1 MLSPSFSSDSFF
13 NKVYSFQD
21 SWMNP
26 CDSLPF
32 DSLDMF
38 FPLWNR
44 CASPSLL
51 NSTSVKN
58 DSVCVLYFYEDQSS
72 FLVCFY
78 NLGSWTFQGINS
90 EFWLPLC
97 RLSYLVT
104 CLKHYKDFL
113 FFSLPSFLPFFHYF
127 FPFDYFILLFYVYR
141 SFVCMYAWATHLCN
155 TLRRHKRASEPL
167 GLDLHIIVSHHI
179 CAENQPRPSGTAV
192 STLKNWDIAS
202 VPQRLFFFFCNGSLI
217 ISLIFQGF
225 FFFFESL

>member
-32 DSLDMF
+32 DSLDML

-155 TLRRHKRASEPL
+155 TLIRGHQSPWDWIYTSLWATIYVLRINPGPLEQQSVFLKTEILLLSHK
-167 GLDLHIIVSHHI
+167 D
-179 CAENQPRPSGTAV
+179 
-192 STLKNWDIAS
+192 
-202 VPQRLFFFFCNGSLI
+202 FFFSAMGVWLFL
-217 ISLIFQGF
+217 
-225 FFFFESL
+225 

>member
-13 NKVYSFQD
+13 NKVYLFQD

-26 CDSLPF
+26 YDSLPF

-44 CASPSLL
+44 CASLSLL
-51 NSTSVKN
+51 SSTSVKN

-78 NLGSWTFQGINS
+78 NLGSWVFQGINS

-113 FFSLPSFLPFFHYF
+113 FSPFLLSFHSFITSFLL
-127 FPFDYFILLFYVYR
+127 IILFYCFMCTGVL
-141 SFVCMYAWATHLCN
+141 FVCMH
-155 TLRRHKRASEPL
+155 EQ
-167 GLDLHIIVSHHI
+167 HI
-179 CAENQPRPSGTAV
+179 CAIPSDAIRGHQSPWDWIYTSLWATIYV
-192 STLKNWDIAS
+192 LRINPGPLEQQSVLLKTEILLLSHKDFFFSAMGVW
-202 VPQRLFFFFCNGSLI
+202 LFF
-217 ISLIFQGF
+217 
-225 FFFFESL
+225 